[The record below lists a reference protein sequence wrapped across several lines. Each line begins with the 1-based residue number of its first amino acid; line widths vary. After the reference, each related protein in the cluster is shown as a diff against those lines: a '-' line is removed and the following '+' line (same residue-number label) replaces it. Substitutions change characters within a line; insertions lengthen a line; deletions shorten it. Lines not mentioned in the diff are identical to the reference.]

1 MPMSSAHARLSSSR
15 SLQSP
20 KIAWYVLR
28 ECAVYFSIALFTFT
42 GVLLTVRMLR
52 FASLVINRG
61 VEFSQIGTVFLAL
74 IPTFLEIAIPLAT
87 LLGVMLAIARLSGDS
102 EIIVLRA
109 AGVSIYQLVIPVL
122 LFGVLTAVATL
133 GISLYARPYGFQL
146 LQNTLFEIARTRSTA
161 SLSPG
166 IFNNMGNLTIYADK
180 IDSHSGMLQ
189 RVLIDDRRAADTRK
203 VIVAQRGKVISN
215 LEEREIQLY
224 LEDGEMHENLANG
237 HYGITHF
244 DQNSV
249 AMDTD
254 ELRDPDSSQ
263 RGRGSR
269 EMFMSELRLQIGRH
283 RLAWERI
290 KHGEAREPDD
300 LPSATSLPQERTISL
315 PVIGGGNAV
324 IRPTGVADDPLLS
337 LSARDAKRKYN
348 RLRLERALRYAM
360 PCAALILALV
370 ALPLGIQPP
379 RAQRTW
385 GAGLSALLGLAVFVL
400 YYAVLSIGSMLC
412 ENGQLNPDLCAWL
425 PNIVAM
431 GIAVFAIQR
440 MGSERWHSISHGIE
454 LSIAKL
460 WGLRLGQRK
469 ARTA

>member
-1 MPMSSAHARLSSSR
+1 MSSAHARLSSSR

-254 ELRDPDSSQ
+254 ELRDPEVMRQ
-263 RGRGSR
+263 V
-269 EMFMSELRLQIGRH
+269 RH
-283 RLAWERI
+283 LFGAGVFGENEWIDRSRLARMVFEDSPAGRI
-290 KHGEAREPDD
+290 TLDGGTPLQDGFNASQVLGVKPVSTGDKGVVHVRTELVNQDD
-300 LPSATSLPQERTISL
+300 
-315 PVIGGGNAV
+315 VV
-324 IRPTGVADDPLLS
+324 V
-337 LSARDAKRKYN
+337 
-348 RLRLERALRYAM
+348 
-360 PCAALILALV
+360 CA
-370 ALPLGIQPP
+370 
-379 RAQRTW
+379 
-385 GAGLSALLGLAVFVL
+385 F
-400 YYAVLSIGSMLC
+400 
-412 ENGQLNPDLCAWL
+412 
-425 PNIVAM
+425 
-431 GIAVFAIQR
+431 
-440 MGSERWHSISHGIE
+440 
-454 LSIAKL
+454 
-460 WGLRLGQRK
+460 QRK
-469 ARTA
+469 ALPTRRPCGARSKARSGRARAPSKTSRCSARSARIRAIARAAIERPRCSKKKSRAAERWRERW